1 MRPAR
6 INVNANVTMAI
17 VKTQEVWARVQPN
30 SFSRGST
37 KTLQAYKEPSARFI
51 DIPPITTRQRFMIR
65 LSATD
70 AYGSAFRWP
79 PLYRKS
85 VVGYFERR
93 DIHLS
98 RNRATRLHTCPGSG
112 FTPGC
117 IKLSVL
123 V

>member
-1 MRPAR
+1 MRTAR

-79 PLYRKS
+79 PLYRKFPNLSCSGAMRYNS
-85 VVGYFERR
+85 VQLKMRVTF
-93 DIHLS
+93 
-98 RNRATRLHTCPGSG
+98 GS
-112 FTPGC
+112 
-117 IKLSVL
+117 
-123 V
+123 

>member
-17 VKTQEVWARVQPN
+17 VKTHEVWARVQPN

-51 DIPPITTRQRFMIR
+51 DIPPITTRQRFMTR

-70 AYGSAFRWP
+70 AYCSAFRWP

-85 VVGYFERR
+85 VNPRCSGTTRHNFGENFRRTHGERPP
-93 DIHLS
+93 
-98 RNRATRLHTCPGSG
+98 ACG
-112 FTPGC
+112 GC
-117 IKLSVL
+117 N
-123 V
+123 